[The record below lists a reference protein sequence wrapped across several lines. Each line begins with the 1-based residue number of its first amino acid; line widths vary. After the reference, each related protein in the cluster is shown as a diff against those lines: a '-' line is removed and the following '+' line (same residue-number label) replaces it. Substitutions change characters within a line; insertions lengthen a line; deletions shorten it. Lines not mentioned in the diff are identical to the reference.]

1 MPEEAA
7 QAGERSKRRWW
18 VAVIATALG
27 LGAEAIAWTFA
38 AKPKS
43 SGPADAIGGP
53 FALTAGNGQ
62 VMTDRDFRGKWLLV
76 YFGYTHC
83 PDICPTTLAEVSE
96 TLIMLGPLAAKVQPL
111 FISIDPE
118 RDDIGAVGTFVA
130 AIDDRIV
137 GLTGTPAQIS
147 SVAKEYHV
155 FYAKSAGS
163 GAEGDYAMDHTAF
176 VYVMGPDGKYLTLF
190 SPLQGQTPDAM
201 AAKLRDFVSAVQD

>member
-1 MPEEAA
+1 MPE
-7 QAGERSKRRWW
+7 QAHQRAERSQLRWW
-18 VAVIATALG
+18 GAVIATTLG
-27 LGAEAIAWTFA
+27 VAAAAVAWRLA
-38 AKPKS
+38 ANPKGT
-43 SGPADAIGGP
+43 GPAEAIGGP

-83 PDICPTTLAEVSE
+83 PAICPTTLAEVSE
-96 TLIMLGPLAAKVQPL
+96 TVVMLGPLAAKVQPV

-118 RDDIGAVGTFVA
+118 RDDAGAVRTFID

-137 GLTGTPAQIS
+137 GLTGTPAQIAN
-147 SVAKEYHV
+147 VAKEYHV
-155 FYAKSAGS
+155 YYAKSPGS

-201 AAKLRDFVSAVQD
+201 AAKLREFVTDAH